1 MIPRDVI
8 IIGAGHNGLV
18 AAFYLARAGFKPLV
32 LERRAVVGGAAVTEE
47 FHPGF
52 RASVLDGA
60 AGPLVPAVAS
70 DMQLERHGLQW
81 LEPKCRIFAPS
92 LDARPLLLHSSAAE
106 SAKRIA
112 PFSQNDAAKYVEL
125 AEIFAGTQ
133 KFISGLLTMTPP
145 DIDHPTSTDI
155 WNLLRAGKTFRGLG
169 KRNMQRLLRW
179 GPMAVADFVAEFFE
193 TELLRA
199 VIAARGIF
207 GAAAGPWSAGTTA
220 ILLLRVAAGGFPDG
234 GQMCVRGLPAVAGG
248 TGVLS
253 EAMATAAKQAGAE
266 IRTSAEVERILV
278 KDGAVAGVALAN
290 GEEIPA
296 TAVVSAADPKRTF
309 LKLIEPVH
317 LGPSFLG
324 QMQHYRCQGTVAR
337 VLFALDALPNFPALK
352 NERDANAALTGRIH
366 IGPEIDY
373 LERAFDDSKYGDFSR
388 APFLEAAI
396 PSLLDPSLA
405 PNGKHVMSVHVQY
418 APYNVNASSTASR
431 EASPVCHSESPRLA
445 RGEACLPG
453 QESAFRSAA
462 SDSLSGGRSFSS
474 DISNGPSSGAL
485 APEARSSGRAAVPG
499 NWADERDALAD
510 VVVKT
515 LAQYAP
521 DLPSKILARRVI
533 TPLDL
538 EQDYGLTGG
547 HISHGELALDQL
559 FTMRPLI
566 GWARYR
572 TPIRGLFLCGPG
584 THPGTGLTAASALNA
599 SRQIVK
605 SIHSKP
611 RYIG

>member
-1 MIPRDVI
+1 MGSRNVI

-18 AAFYLARAGFKPLV
+18 TAFYLARAGFKPLV

-52 RASVLDGA
+52 RASVLDGV
-60 AGPLVPAVAS
+60 AGPLAPTVAQ
-70 DMQLERHGLQW
+70 DMQLERHGVQW

-92 LDARPLLLHSSAAE
+92 PDGRALLLYSSAAE

-112 PFSQNDAAKYVEL
+112 AFSQHDSEKYLEL
-125 AEIFAGTQ
+125 AKILAGAH
-133 KFISGLLTMTPP
+133 KFISSLLTIPP
-145 DIDHPTSTDI
+145 PEIDHPTSADI
-155 WNLLRAGKTFRGLG
+155 WNLLGAGRVFRKLG
-169 KRNMQRLLRW
+169 KRDMRRFLRW
-179 GPMAVADFVAEFFE
+179 GPMAVADFVSEFFE

-199 VIAARGIF
+199 LIAARGVF
-207 GAAAGPWSAGTTA
+207 GVAAGPWSAGTTA
-220 ILLLRVAAGGFPDG
+220 LLLLRVAAGFPDG
-234 GQMCVRGLPAVAGG
+234 GPIYARGGMGA
-248 TGVLS
+248 LS
-253 EAMATAAKQAGAE
+253 EAMAAAAKHAGAE

-278 KDGAVAGVALAN
+278 KEGAITGVVLKG
-290 GEEIPA
+290 GEEISA
-296 TAVVSAADPKRTF
+296 SAVVSAADPKRTF

-317 LGPSFLG
+317 LAPSFLG

-337 VLFALDALPNFPALK
+337 VLFALDALPNFAALK
-352 NERDANAALTGRIH
+352 NERTESAALTGRIH

-388 APFLEAAI
+388 TPFLEAAI

-405 PNGKHVMSVHVQY
+405 PNGKYVMSVHMQY
-418 APYNVNASSTASR
+418 APYNLR
-431 EASPVCHSESPRLA
+431 
-445 RGEACLPG
+445 
-453 QESAFRSAA
+453 RSA
-462 SDSLSGGRSFSS
+462 SLFAKERNSLGGRSFSS
-474 DISNGPSSGAL
+474 DINRGPSSRAL
-485 APEARSSGRAAVPG
+485 APEAAAPE
-499 NWADERDALAD
+499 NWDGERDALAD
-510 VVVKT
+510 TVVKT

-521 DLPSKILARRVI
+521 DLPSKILTRRVI
-533 TPLDL
+533 TPLDF
-538 EQDYGLTGG
+538 EETYGLTGG

-584 THPGTGLTAASALNA
+584 THPGTGLTAASAFNA

-605 SIHSKP
+605 SIHAKP

>member
-1 MIPRDVI
+1 MTSRDII

-18 AAFYLARAGFKPLV
+18 TAFYLARAGFKPLV

-52 RASVLDGA
+52 RASVLDGV
-60 AGPLVPAVAS
+60 AGPLVPTVAK
-70 DMQLERHGLQW
+70 DMQLERHGVQY
-81 LEPKCRIFAPS
+81 LEPKCRVFAPS
-92 LDARPLLLHSSAAE
+92 PDARALILHSSAAE

-112 PFSQNDAAKYVEL
+112 AFSQADAAKYVEL
-125 AEIFAGTQ
+125 AKIFADAQ
-133 KFISGLLTMTPP
+133 KFISSLLTIPPP
-145 DIDHPTSTDI
+145 DIDHPGSTDI
-155 WNLLRAGKTFRGLG
+155 WNLLGAGRKFRKLG
-169 KRNMQRLLRW
+169 KRDMRRFLRW

-207 GAAAGPWSAGTTA
+207 GSAAGPWSAGTTA
-220 ILLLRVAAGGFPDG
+220 LLLLRVAAGGPPDG
-234 GQMCVRGLPAVAGG
+234 GPIYVRGGMGA
-248 TGVLS
+248 LS
-253 EAMATAAKQAGAE
+253 EAMAAAAKQAGAE

-278 KDGAVAGVALAN
+278 KDGAITGVVLKG
-290 GEEIPA
+290 GEEISA
-296 TAVVSAADPKRTF
+296 AVVVSAADPKRTF

-317 LGPSFLG
+317 LAPSFLTK
-324 QMQHYRCQGTVAR
+324 MQHYRCQGTVAR
-337 VLFALDALPNFPALK
+337 VLFALDALPNFPTLK
-352 NERDANAALTGRIH
+352 NERTETAALTGRIH

-405 PNGKHVMSVHVQY
+405 PNGKHVMSVHMQY
-418 APYNVNASSTASR
+418 APYKVNASNAASR
-431 EASPVCHSESPRLA
+431 EASPMCHSEPA
-445 RGEACLPG
+445 RFSRRE
-453 QESAFRSAA
+453 ESAFRLSASA
-462 SDSLSGGRSFSS
+462 DNWPAQRDS
-474 DISNGPSSGAL
+474 
-485 APEARSSGRAAVPG
+485 
-499 NWADERDALAD
+499 LAD
-510 VVVKT
+510 VVIKT
-515 LAQYAP
+515 LAEYAP
-521 DLPSKILARRVI
+521 GLPSKILARRVI

-538 EQDYGLTGG
+538 EADYGLTGG

-566 GWARYR
+566 GWARYS

-584 THPGTGLTAASALNA
+584 THPGTGLTAASAFNA

-605 SIHSKP
+605 FIHAKP

>member
-1 MIPRDVI
+1 MTSRDVI

-32 LERRAVVGGAAVTEE
+32 LERRSVVGGAAVTEE

-60 AGPLVPAVAS
+60 AGPLAPAVAK
-70 DMQLERHGLQW
+70 DMQLERHGVQW

-92 LDARPLLLHSSAAE
+92 PDARALILHSSAAE

-112 PFSQNDAAKYVEL
+112 PFSQADAAKYVEL
-125 AEIFAGTQ
+125 AKIFAGAQ
-133 KFISGLLTMTPP
+133 KFIYSLLTIPPP

-155 WNLLRAGKTFRGLG
+155 WNLLAAGRGFRKLG
-169 KRNMQRLLRW
+169 KRSMQRLLRW

-220 ILLLRVAAGGFPDG
+220 LLLLRVGAGSLPDG
-234 GQMCVRGLPAVAGG
+234 NPIYARGGMGA
-248 TGVLS
+248 LS
-253 EAMATAAKQAGAE
+253 EAMAAAAKEAGAE
-266 IRTSAEVERILV
+266 IRTSAEVDRILV
-278 KDGAVAGVALAN
+278 KDGAVTGVALMN

-296 TAVVSAADPKRTF
+296 NAVVSAADPKRTF

-317 LGPSFLG
+317 LAPSFLG
-324 QMQHYRCQGTVAR
+324 QMQHYRCHGTVAR
-337 VLFALDALPNFPALK
+337 VFFALDALPNFPALK
-352 NERDANAALTGRIH
+352 NERDENAALTGRIH

-405 PNGKHVMSVHVQY
+405 PSGKHVMSVHMQY
-418 APYNVNASSTASR
+418 APYNINNIRATPRNSL
-431 EASPVCHSESPRLA
+431 EACHSESPRFV
-445 RGEACLPG
+445 RGE
-453 QESAFRSAA
+453 ESAFRSVA
-462 SDSLSGGRSFSS
+462 S
-474 DISNGPSSGAL
+474 
-485 APEARSSGRAAVPG
+485 PE
-499 NWADERDALAD
+499 NWASQRDALAD
-510 VVVKT
+510 AVVKT

-521 DLPSKILARRVI
+521 DLPAKILARRII
-533 TPLDL
+533 TPVDL

-605 SIHSKP
+605 AL
-611 RYIG
+611 RR

>member
-1 MIPRDVI
+1 MNSRDII
-8 IIGAGHNGLV
+8 IIGAGPNGLV
-18 AAFYLARAGFKPLV
+18 TAFYLARAGFKPLV
-32 LERRAVVGGAAVTEE
+32 LERRSVVGGAAVTEE

-60 AGPLVPAVAS
+60 AGPLVPAVAK
-70 DMQLERHGLQW
+70 DMQLERHGVQW
-81 LEPKCRIFAPS
+81 LEPKCRVFAPS
-92 LDARPLLLHSSAAE
+92 RDARALLLHSSAAE

-112 PFSQNDAAKYVEL
+112 PFSQADAAKYVEL
-125 AEIFAGTQ
+125 AKIFADAQ
-133 KFISGLLTMTPP
+133 KFISSLLTIPPP
-145 DIDHPTSTDI
+145 DIDHPTSSDI
-155 WNLLRAGKTFRGLG
+155 WNLLGAGRVFRKLG
-169 KRNMQRLLRW
+169 KRDMRRFLRW

-193 TELLRA
+193 MELLRA

-207 GAAAGPWSAGTTA
+207 GTAAGPWSAGTTA
-220 ILLLRVAAGGFPDG
+220 LLLLRVAAGGLPDG
-234 GQMCVRGLPAVAGG
+234 GPIYARGGMGA
-248 TGVLS
+248 LS
-253 EAMATAAKQAGAE
+253 EATAAAATQAGAE

-278 KDGAVAGVALAN
+278 KDGAVTGVVLN
-290 GEEIPA
+290 GGEEIPA
-296 TAVVSAADPKRTF
+296 NAVVSAADPKRTF

-317 LGPSFLG
+317 LAPSFLG

-337 VLFALDALPNFPALK
+337 VFFALDALPNFPALK
-352 NERDANAALTGRIH
+352 NERDENAALTGRIH
-366 IGPEIDY
+366 IGPDIDY

-405 PNGKHVMSVHVQY
+405 PNGKHVMSVHMQY
-418 APYNVNASSTASR
+418 APYEVNASSAASR
-431 EASPVCHSESPRLA
+431 EASPACHSEPA
-445 RGEACLPG
+445 RFSRSEA
-453 QESAFRSAA
+453 SAFRSAA

-474 DISNGPSSGAL
+474 DISNGRSSGAL
-485 APEARSSGRAAVPG
+485 TPEVAASG
-499 NWADERDALAD
+499 NWPAQRDALAD

-521 DLPSKILARRVI
+521 DLPQKILARRVI
-533 TPLDL
+533 TPLDF
-538 EQDYGLTGG
+538 EETYGLTGG

-599 SRQIVK
+599 SRQIL
-605 SIHSKP
+605 
-611 RYIG
+611 RALRR

>member
-1 MIPRDVI
+1 MISRNVI

-18 AAFYLARAGFKPLV
+18 TAFYLARAGFKPLV

-52 RASVLDGA
+52 RASVLDGVE
-60 AGPLVPAVAS
+60 GPLVPAVAK
-70 DMQLERHGLQW
+70 DMQLERHGVQW

-92 LDARPLLLHSSAAE
+92 QDARALILRSSAAE
-106 SAKRIA
+106 SAKCIA
-112 PFSQNDAAKYVEL
+112 AFSQRDSEKYLEL
-125 AEIFAGTQ
+125 AKTLDEARV
-133 KFISGLLTMTPP
+133 FINSLLTIAPP
-145 DIDHPTSTDI
+145 DIDHPTSADI
-155 WNLLRAGKTFRGLG
+155 WNLLGAGRKFRKLG
-169 KRNMQRLLRW
+169 KRDMRRFLRW

-193 TELLRA
+193 TDLLRA
-199 VIAARGIF
+199 VIAARGILA
-207 GAAAGPWSAGTTA
+207 AAAGPWSAGTTA
-220 ILLLRVAAGGFPDG
+220 LLLLRVAAGGLPDG
-234 GQMCVRGLPAVAGG
+234 GPIYARGGMGA
-248 TGVLS
+248 LS
-253 EAMATAAKQAGAE
+253 EAMAAAAKQAGAE

-278 KDGAVAGVALAN
+278 KDGAITGVVLKG
-290 GEEIPA
+290 GEEISA
-296 TAVVSAADPKRTF
+296 GAVVSAADPKRTF

-317 LGPSFLG
+317 LAPSFLG
-324 QMQHYRCQGTVAR
+324 QMQHYRCQGAVAR
-337 VLFALDALPNFPALK
+337 VLFALDALPNFSALK
-352 NERDANAALTGRIH
+352 NESNENAALTGRIH

-405 PNGKHVMSVHVQY
+405 CPDEGRAPNGKHVMSVHMQF
-418 APYNVNASSTASR
+418 APYKVNASSAASR
-431 EASPVCHSESPRLA
+431 ETSPVRHSEPA
-445 RGEACLPG
+445 RFSRSE
-453 QESAFRSAA
+453 ESASRRSPDAA
-462 SDSLSGGRSFSS
+462 NSLSGGRSFSS
-474 DISNGPSSGAL
+474 DITGRSLSRAL
-485 APEARSSGRAAVPG
+485 APEAASSA
-499 NWADERDALAD
+499 NWPSQRDALAD

-538 EQDYGLTGG
+538 EQDYSLTGG
-547 HISHGELALDQL
+547 HITHGELALDQL

-599 SRQIVK
+599 SREIL
-605 SIHSKP
+605 
-611 RYIG
+611 RTLRR

>member
-1 MIPRDVI
+1 MPGHNVI

-18 AAFYLARAGFKPLV
+18 TAFYLARAGFKPLV

-60 AGPLVPAVAS
+60 AGPLVPAVAK

-81 LEPKCRIFAPS
+81 LEPKCRVFAPS
-92 LDARPLLLHSSAAE
+92 QDARALILHSSAAE
-106 SAKRIA
+106 SAQRIA
-112 PFSQNDAAKYVEL
+112 AFSQHDSEKYLEFAKILDE
-125 AEIFAGTQ
+125 ARG
-133 KFISGLLTMTPP
+133 FISSLLTIPPP
-145 DIDHPTSTDI
+145 DTDHPTSTDI
-155 WNLLRAGKTFRGLG
+155 WNLLGAGRKFRKLG
-169 KRNMQRLLRW
+169 KRDMRRFLRW

-207 GAAAGPWSAGTTA
+207 GTAAGPWSAGTTA
-220 ILLLRVAAGGFPDG
+220 LLLLRVAAGGLPDG
-234 GQMCVRGLPAVAGG
+234 GPIYVRGGMGA
-248 TGVLS
+248 LS
-253 EAMATAAKQAGAE
+253 EAMAAAARQAGAE

-278 KDGAVAGVALAN
+278 KDGAITGVVLKG
-290 GEEIPA
+290 GEEISA
-296 TAVVSAADPKRTF
+296 GAVVSAADPKRTF

-317 LGPSFLG
+317 LAPSFLG
-324 QMQHYRCQGTVAR
+324 QMQHYRCRGTVAR

-352 NERDANAALTGRIH
+352 NESDENAALTGRIH

-373 LERAFDDSKYGDFSR
+373 LERALDDSKYGDFSR

-405 PNGKHVMSVHVQY
+405 PNGKHVMSVHMQY
-418 APYNVNASSTASR
+418 APYNVNASNAASR
-431 EASPVCHSESPRLA
+431 EASPVCHSEPA
-445 RGEACLPG
+445 RFSRSE
-453 QESAFRSAA
+453 ESASGPASGAA
-462 SDSLSGGRSFSS
+462 ADLAAAGFSGGRSFSS
-474 DISNGPSSGAL
+474 GVNSAMSG
-485 APEARSSGRAAVPG
+485 APEAASAT
-499 NWADERDALAD
+499 NWPAQRDALAD

-605 SIHSKP
+605 AL
-611 RYIG
+611 RR

>member
-1 MIPRDVI
+1 MASRNII

-18 AAFYLARAGFKPLV
+18 TAFYLARAGFKPLV

-52 RASVLDGA
+52 RASVLDGVH
-60 AGPLVPAVAS
+60 GPLAPAVAK
-70 DMQLERHGLQW
+70 DMQLERHGLQY
-81 LEPKCRIFAPS
+81 LEPKCRVFAPS
-92 LDARPLLLHSSAAE
+92 QDARALILHSSAAE

-112 PFSQNDAAKYVEL
+112 SLSQADAAKYVEL
-125 AEIFAGTQ
+125 AKIFADAQ
-133 KFISGLLTMTPP
+133 KFISSLLTIAPP

-155 WNLLRAGKTFRGLG
+155 WNLLGAGRKFRKLG
-169 KRNMQRLLRW
+169 KRDMQRFLRW
-179 GPMAVADFVAEFFE
+179 GPMAVADFVSEFFE
-193 TELLRA
+193 TDLLRA

-207 GAAAGPWSAGTTA
+207 GAAAGPWSAGTA
-220 ILLLRVAAGGFPDG
+220 ALLLLRVAAAGLPDG
-234 GQMCVRGLPAVAGG
+234 APIYARGGMGA
-248 TGVLS
+248 LS
-253 EAMATAAKQAGAE
+253 EAMAVAAKQAGAE

-278 KDGAVAGVALAN
+278 KDGAVTGVVLN
-290 GEEIPA
+290 GGEEISA
-296 TAVVSAADPKRTF
+296 SAVVSAADPKRTF

-317 LGPSFLG
+317 LAPSFLG
-324 QMQHYRCQGTVAR
+324 QMQHYRCQGSVAR

-352 NERDANAALTGRIH
+352 NERDENAALTGRIH

-405 PNGKHVMSVHVQY
+405 PNGKHVMSVHMQY
-418 APYNVNASSTASR
+418 APYNVKGGTQDHFTNDSRQGTASAVPKGSGNSGVLTP
-431 EASPVCHSESPRLA
+431 EV
-445 RGEACLPG
+445 
-453 QESAFRSAA
+453 AA
-462 SDSLSGGRSFSS
+462 S
-474 DISNGPSSGAL
+474 
-485 APEARSSGRAAVPG
+485 G
-499 NWADERDALAD
+499 NWPAHRDALAD
-510 VVVKT
+510 VVIKT

-521 DLPSKILARRVI
+521 DLPSRILARRVI
-533 TPLDL
+533 TPLDF
-538 EQDYGLTGG
+538 EETYGLTGG

-584 THPGTGLTAASALNA
+584 THPGTGLTAAPALNA

-605 SIHSKP
+605 SIHAKP

>member
-1 MIPRDVI
+1 MTPRNVI

-32 LERRAVVGGAAVTEE
+32 LERRPVVGGAAVTAE

-60 AGPLVPAVAS
+60 AGPLAPTVAK
-70 DMQLERHGLQW
+70 DMQLEHHGAQW
-81 LEPKCRIFAPS
+81 LEPKCRVFAPS
-92 LDARPLLLHSSAAE
+92 QDARALLLHTSAAE

-112 PFSQNDAAKYVEL
+112 PFSQPDAAKYVEL
-125 AEIFAGTQ
+125 ANIVVGA
-133 KFISGLLTMTPP
+133 KNLISSLLTIPPP
-145 DIDHPTSTDI
+145 DIDHPTSADM
-155 WNLLRAGKTFRGLG
+155 WNLLGAGRGFRKLG

-199 VIAARGIF
+199 VIAARGIY

-220 ILLLRVAAGGFPDG
+220 LLLLRVAAGGLPDG
-234 GQMCVRGLPAVAGG
+234 GPIYVRGGMGA
-248 TGVLS
+248 LS
-253 EAMATAAKQAGAE
+253 DAMAAAAKHAGAE
-266 IRTSAEVERILV
+266 IRTSAEVDRILV
-278 KDGAVAGVALAN
+278 KDGAATGVALTN

-296 TAVVSAADPKRTF
+296 NAVVSAADPKRTF

-317 LGPSFLG
+317 LAPSFLG

-337 VLFALDALPNFPALK
+337 VFFALDALPNFPALK
-352 NERDANAALTGRIH
+352 NEANETAALTGRIH
-366 IGPEIDY
+366 IGPDIDY
-373 LERAFDDSKYGDFSR
+373 LERAFDDSKYGHFSR

-405 PNGKHVMSVHVQY
+405 PSGKHVMSVHMQY
-418 APYNVNASSTASR
+418 APHKVNASSAASR
-431 EASPVCHSESPRLA
+431 EASPVCHSEPAQFSRS
-445 RGEACLPG
+445 E
-453 QESAFRSAA
+453 ESAFRSPA
-462 SDSLSGGRSFSS
+462 S
-474 DISNGPSSGAL
+474 PQ
-485 APEARSSGRAAVPG
+485 
-499 NWADERDALAD
+499 NWPAQRDALAD
-510 VVVKT
+510 TVVKT

-584 THPGTGLTAASALNA
+584 THPGTGLTAASAFNA
-599 SRQIVK
+599 SRQITK
-605 SIHSKP
+605 HL
-611 RYIG
+611 RR

>member
-1 MIPRDVI
+1 MGSHDVI

-32 LERRAVVGGAAVTEE
+32 LERRAVVGGAATTEE

-52 RASVLDGA
+52 RASVLDGVS
-60 AGPLVPAVAS
+60 GPIAPAIAK
-70 DMQLERHGLQW
+70 DMQLERHGLQY
-81 LEPKCRIFAPS
+81 LDPKCRVFAPS
-92 LDARPLLLHSSAAE
+92 PDGRALILQSSAAE

-112 PFSQNDAAKYVEL
+112 PFSQNDAAKYLEL
-125 AEIFAGTQ
+125 ANIFAGAQ
-133 KFISGLLTMTPP
+133 KFIAGLLTMPP
-145 DIDHPTSTDI
+145 PEIDRPTSADI
-155 WNLLRAGKTFRGLG
+155 WNLLGAGRAFRKLG

-207 GAAAGPWSAGTTA
+207 AAAAGPWSAGTTA
-220 ILLLRVAAGGFPDG
+220 LFLLRVAAGGLPAGAGLPDG
-234 GQMCVRGLPAVAGG
+234 GPICVRGGIGA
-248 TGVLS
+248 LS
-253 EAMATAAKQAGAE
+253 EAMAAAAKQAGAE
-266 IRTSAEVERILV
+266 IRTSAEVARILA
-278 KDGAVAGVALAN
+278 KDGAVTGVALKS
-290 GEEIPA
+290 GEEISA

-317 LGPSFLG
+317 LAPSFLG

-352 NERDANAALTGRIH
+352 NEANENAALTGRIH

-373 LERAFDDSKYGDFSR
+373 LERAFDDSKYGNFSR
-388 APFLEAAI
+388 APFLEATI

-405 PNGKHVMSVHVQY
+405 PNGKHVMSVHMQY
-418 APYNVNASSTASR
+418 APYKINACHPARPEERREPARASG
-431 EASPVCHSESPRLA
+431 E

-453 QESAFRSAA
+453 QESAFRRAA
-462 SDSLSGGRSFSS
+462 SRPEEGSSPSGGRSLPAQAGFSS
-474 DISNGPSSGAL
+474 DKTDSYSSGAL
-485 APEARSSGRAAVPG
+485 APEGASPS
-499 NWADERDALAD
+499 NWENQRDDLAD
-510 VVVKT
+510 AVIKT
-515 LAQYAP
+515 LAEYAP
-521 DLPSKILARRVI
+521 DLPSKILAARVI

-566 GWARYR
+566 GWARYS

-584 THPGTGLTAASALNA
+584 THPGAGLTAASALNA
-599 SRQIVK
+599 SRQILK
-605 SIHSKP
+605 SLRK
-611 RYIG
+611 

>member
-1 MIPRDVI
+1 MTPRNVI

-32 LERRAVVGGAAVTEE
+32 LERRPVVGGAAVTAE

-60 AGPLVPAVAS
+60 AGPLAPTVAK
-70 DMQLERHGLQW
+70 DMQLEHHGAQW
-81 LEPKCRIFAPS
+81 LEPKCRVFAPS
-92 LDARPLLLHSSAAE
+92 QDARALLLHTSAAE

-112 PFSQNDAAKYVEL
+112 PFSQPDAAKYVEL
-125 AEIFAGTQ
+125 ANIVVGA
-133 KFISGLLTMTPP
+133 KNLISSLLTIPPP
-145 DIDHPTSTDI
+145 DIDHPTSADM
-155 WNLLRAGKTFRGLG
+155 WNLLGAGRGFRKLG

-199 VIAARGIF
+199 VIAARGIY

-220 ILLLRVAAGGFPDG
+220 LLLLRVAAGGLPDG
-234 GQMCVRGLPAVAGG
+234 GPIYVRGGMGA
-248 TGVLS
+248 LS
-253 EAMATAAKQAGAE
+253 DAMAAAAKHAGAE
-266 IRTSAEVERILV
+266 IRTSAEVDRILV
-278 KDGAVAGVALAN
+278 KDGAATGVALTN

-296 TAVVSAADPKRTF
+296 NAVVSAADPKRTF

-317 LGPSFLG
+317 LAPSFLG

-337 VLFALDALPNFPALK
+337 VFFALDALPNFPALK
-352 NERDANAALTGRIH
+352 NEANETAALTGRIH

-373 LERAFDDSKYGDFSR
+373 LERAFDDSKYGEFSR

-405 PNGKHVMSVHVQY
+405 PNGKHVMSVHMQY
-418 APYNVNASSTASR
+418 APYNLKGGTQGHFTNDSRQGTASQFAKER
-431 EASPVCHSESPRLA
+431 NLSGGRTLSSVSGSATSES
-445 RGEACLPG
+445 
-453 QESAFRSAA
+453 SDA
-462 SDSLSGGRSFSS
+462 SDSLLGGRSFSS
-474 DISNGPSSGAL
+474 DINRGSSSGAL
-485 APEARSSGRAAVPG
+485 APEVG
-499 NWADERDALAD
+499 NWPAQRDALAD
-510 VVVKT
+510 AVVKT

-521 DLPSKILARRVI
+521 DLPAKILGRRII
-533 TPLDL
+533 TPVDL

-566 GWARYR
+566 GWARYS

-605 SIHSKP
+605 AL
-611 RYIG
+611 RR

>member
-1 MIPRDVI
+1 MASHNVI

-18 AAFYLARAGFKPLV
+18 TAFYLARAGFKPLV

-60 AGPLVPAVAS
+60 AGPLAPAVAK
-70 DMQLERHGLQW
+70 DMQLERHGAQW

-92 LDARPLLLHSSAAE
+92 RDARALLLHSSAVE

-112 PFSQNDAAKYVEL
+112 PFSQADAAKYVDL
-125 AEIFAGTQ
+125 AKILDSAHN
-133 KFISGLLTMTPP
+133 FISSLLTIPPP
-145 DIDHPTSTDI
+145 DIDHPTSADI
-155 WNLLRAGKTFRGLG
+155 WNLLGAGRAFRKLG
-169 KRNMQRLLRW
+169 KRDMQRFLRW

-199 VIAARGIF
+199 VIAAQGIF
-207 GAAAGPWSAGTTA
+207 AAAAGPWSAGTTA
-220 ILLLRVAAGGFPDG
+220 LLLLRVAAGGLPDSSPIYAH
-234 GQMCVRGLPAVAGG
+234 GLPAVAGG
-248 TGVLS
+248 MGALS
-253 EAMATAAKQAGAE
+253 EAMAAAAKQAGAE

-278 KDGAVAGVALAN
+278 KDGAATGVILKG
-290 GEEIPA
+290 GEEISA
-296 TAVVSAADPKRTF
+296 GAVVSAADPKRTF

-317 LGPSFLG
+317 LAPSFLG
-324 QMQHYRCQGTVAR
+324 QMQRYRCQGTVAR
-337 VLFALDALPNFPALK
+337 VLFALDALPNFTALK
-352 NERDANAALTGRIH
+352 NELAESAALTGRIH

-396 PSLLDPSLA
+396 PSLLDSSLA
-405 PNGKHVMSVHVQY
+405 PNGKHVMSVHMQY
-418 APYNVNASSTASR
+418 APYNVKGATQGHFTSDSR
-431 EASPVCHSESPRLA
+431 Q
-445 RGEACLPG
+445 G
-453 QESAFRSAA
+453 AA
-462 SDSLSGGRSFSS
+462 S
-474 DISNGPSSGAL
+474 
-485 APEARSSGRAAVPG
+485 AVPKGLGHAGVLTPKVASG
-499 NWADERDALAD
+499 NWPAQRNALGD
-510 VVVKT
+510 IVVKT

-533 TPLDL
+533 TPLDF
-538 EQDYGLTGG
+538 EETYGLTGG

-605 SIHSKP
+605 SIRAKP

>member
-1 MIPRDVI
+1 MTSRDVI

-18 AAFYLARAGFKPLV
+18 TAFYLARAGFKPLV

-60 AGPLVPAVAS
+60 AGPLAPAVAK
-70 DMQLERHGLQW
+70 DMQLERHGLQY
-81 LEPKCRIFAPS
+81 LEPKCRVFAPS
-92 LDARPLLLHSSAAE
+92 LDSRPLLLHSSAAE

-112 PFSQNDAAKYVEL
+112 PFSQHDSEKYLEL
-125 AEIFAGTQ
+125 ATILDSARNLIG
-133 KFISGLLTMTPP
+133 SLLTIPPP

-155 WNLLRAGKTFRGLG
+155 WNLLAAGKGFRKLG
-169 KRNMQRLLRW
+169 KRDMQRLLRW

-193 TELLRA
+193 TELLRS

-220 ILLLRVAAGGFPDG
+220 LLLLRVGAGSLPDG
-234 GQMCVRGLPAVAGG
+234 NPICARGGMGA
-248 TGVLS
+248 LS
-253 EAMATAAKQAGAE
+253 EAMAAAAKEAGAE

-278 KDGAVAGVALAN
+278 KDGAVTGVALMN

-296 TAVVSAADPKRTF
+296 SAVVSAADPKRTF

-317 LGPSFLG
+317 LAPSFLG
-324 QMQHYRCQGTVAR
+324 QMQHYRCQGTVAS
-337 VLFALDALPNFPALK
+337 VFFALDALPNFPALK
-352 NERDANAALTGRIH
+352 NERDENAALTGRIH

-405 PNGKHVMSVHVQY
+405 PSGKHVMSVHMQY
-418 APYNVNASSTASR
+418 APYKVNNGDWAA
-431 EASPVCHSESPRLA
+431 EGDRLA
-445 RGEACLPG
+445 
-453 QESAFRSAA
+453 
-462 SDSLSGGRSFSS
+462 DT
-474 DISNGPSSGAL
+474 
-485 APEARSSGRAAVPG
+485 
-499 NWADERDALAD
+499 
-510 VVVKT
+510 VVKT
-515 LAQYAP
+515 LAEYAP
-521 DLPSKILARRVI
+521 DLPAKILARRVI
-533 TPLDL
+533 TPVNL
-538 EQDYGLTGG
+538 EQEYGLTGG
-547 HISHGELALDQL
+547 HIFHGELALDQL

-584 THPGTGLTAASALNA
+584 THPGTGLTGASGLNA
-599 SRQIVK
+599 SRQIIK
-605 SIHSKP
+605 TL
-611 RYIG
+611 RR

>member
-1 MIPRDVI
+1 MTPRNVI

-32 LERRAVVGGAAVTEE
+32 LERRPVVGGAAVTAE

-60 AGPLVPAVAS
+60 AGPLAPTVAK
-70 DMQLERHGLQW
+70 DMQLEHHGAQW
-81 LEPKCRIFAPS
+81 LEPKCRVFAPS
-92 LDARPLLLHSSAAE
+92 QDARALLLHTSAAE

-112 PFSQNDAAKYVEL
+112 PFSQPDAAKYVEL
-125 AEIFAGTQ
+125 ANIVAGA
-133 KFISGLLTMTPP
+133 KNLISSLLTIPPP
-145 DIDHPTSTDI
+145 DIDHPTSADM
-155 WNLLRAGKTFRGLG
+155 WNLLGAGRGFRKLG

-199 VIAARGIF
+199 VIAARGIY

-220 ILLLRVAAGGFPDG
+220 LLLLRVAAGGLPDG
-234 GQMCVRGLPAVAGG
+234 GPIYVRGGMGA
-248 TGVLS
+248 LS
-253 EAMATAAKQAGAE
+253 DAMAAAAKHAGAE
-266 IRTSAEVERILV
+266 IRTSAEVDRILV
-278 KDGAVAGVALAN
+278 KDGAATGVALTN

-296 TAVVSAADPKRTF
+296 NAVVSAADPKRTF

-317 LGPSFLG
+317 LAPSFLG

-337 VLFALDALPNFPALK
+337 VFFALDALPNFPALK
-352 NERDANAALTGRIH
+352 NEANETAALTGRIH
-366 IGPEIDY
+366 IGPDIDY
-373 LERAFDDSKYGDFSR
+373 LERAFDDSKYGHFSR

-405 PNGKHVMSVHVQY
+405 PSGKHVMSVHMQY
-418 APYNVNASSTASR
+418 APHKVNASSAASR
-431 EASPVCHSESPRLA
+431 EASPVCHSEPAQFSRS
-445 RGEACLPG
+445 E
-453 QESAFRSAA
+453 ESAFRSPA
-462 SDSLSGGRSFSS
+462 S
-474 DISNGPSSGAL
+474 PQ
-485 APEARSSGRAAVPG
+485 
-499 NWADERDALAD
+499 NWPAQRDALAD
-510 VVVKT
+510 TVVKT

-599 SRQIVK
+599 SRQILK
-605 SIHSKP
+605 AIHAKP

>member
-1 MIPRDVI
+1 MTSRNII

-18 AAFYLARAGFKPLV
+18 TAFYLARAGFKPLV

-60 AGPLVPAVAS
+60 AGPLAPAVAK
-70 DMQLERHGLQW
+70 DMQLERHGSQY
-81 LEPKCRIFAPS
+81 LEPKCRVFAPS
-92 LDARPLLLHSSAAE
+92 LDSRPLLLHSSAAE

-112 PFSQNDAAKYVEL
+112 SFSQHDSEKYLEL
-125 AEIFAGTQ
+125 ATILDSARN
-133 KFISGLLTMTPP
+133 FISSLLTIPPP
-145 DIDHPTSTDI
+145 DIDNPTSTDI
-155 WNLLRAGKTFRGLG
+155 WNLLAAGRGFRKLG
-169 KRNMQRLLRW
+169 KRGMQRLLRW

-220 ILLLRVAAGGFPDG
+220 LLLLSVAAGGLPDANP
-234 GQMCVRGLPAVAGG
+234 VYARGLPAVAGG
-248 TGVLS
+248 MGALS
-253 EAMATAAKQAGAE
+253 EAMAAAAKQAGAE

-278 KDGAVAGVALAN
+278 KEGAVTGVALAS

-296 TAVVSAADPKRTF
+296 NAVVSAADPKRTF

-317 LGPSFLG
+317 LAPSFLG
-324 QMQHYRCQGTVAR
+324 QMQHYRCHGTVAR

-352 NERDANAALTGRIH
+352 NERDENAALTGRIH
-366 IGPEIDY
+366 IGPDIDY
-373 LERAFDDSKYGDFSR
+373 VERAFDDSKYGDFSR

-418 APYNVNASSTASR
+418 APYKVNASSA
-431 EASPVCHSESPRLA
+431 EASPVCHSEPA
-445 RGEACLPG
+445 RFSRSEACLPG
-453 QESAFRSAA
+453 QESASRSAA

-474 DISNGPSSGAL
+474 DINRGSSSGAL
-485 APEARSSGRAAVPG
+485 APEVG
-499 NWADERDALAD
+499 NWPAQRDALAD
-510 VVVKT
+510 AVVKT

-547 HISHGELALDQL
+547 HISHGELSLDQL
-559 FTMRPLI
+559 FTMRPLT
-566 GWARYR
+566 GWARYS

-584 THPGTGLTAASALNA
+584 THPGTGLTAASAFNA

-605 SIHSKP
+605 FIHAKP
-611 RYIG
+611 RYID

>member
-1 MIPRDVI
+1 MTSRDVI

-18 AAFYLARAGFKPLV
+18 TAFYLARAGFKPLV

-60 AGPLVPAVAS
+60 AGPLAPAVAK
-70 DMQLERHGLQW
+70 DMQLERHGLQY
-81 LEPKCRIFAPS
+81 LEPKCRVFAPS
-92 LDARPLLLHSSAAE
+92 LDSRPLLLHSSAAE

-112 PFSQNDAAKYVEL
+112 PFSQHDSEKYLEL
-125 AEIFAGTQ
+125 ATILDSARN
-133 KFISGLLTMTPP
+133 FIGSLLTIPPP

-155 WNLLRAGKTFRGLG
+155 WNLLAAGRGFRKLG
-169 KRNMQRLLRW
+169 KRDMQRLLRW

-193 TELLRA
+193 TELLRS
-199 VIAARGIF
+199 VIAARGIV

-220 ILLLRVAAGGFPDG
+220 LLLLRVGAGGLPDG
-234 GQMCVRGLPAVAGG
+234 NPIYARGGMGA
-248 TGVLS
+248 LS
-253 EAMATAAKQAGAE
+253 EAMAAAAKEAGAE

-278 KDGAVAGVALAN
+278 KDGAVTGVALMN

-296 TAVVSAADPKRTF
+296 SAVVSAADPKRTF

-317 LGPSFLG
+317 LAPSFLG
-324 QMQHYRCQGTVAR
+324 QMQHYRCQGTVAS
-337 VLFALDALPNFPALK
+337 VFFALDALPNFLALK
-352 NERDANAALTGRIH
+352 NERDENTALTGRIH

-373 LERAFDDSKYGDFSR
+373 LARAFDDSKYGDFSR

-396 PSLLDPSLA
+396 PSLLDLSLA
-405 PNGKHVMSVHVQY
+405 PSGKHVMSVHMQY
-418 APYNVNASSTASR
+418 APYKVNALSA
-431 EASPVCHSESPRLA
+431 EASPVCHSEPA
-445 RGEACLPG
+445 RFSRSE
-453 QESAFRSAA
+453 ESVFRSAA

-485 APEARSSGRAAVPG
+485 APEARSSGRATIPG
-499 NWADERDALAD
+499 NWPAQCDALAD
-510 VVVKT
+510 AVVKT

-521 DLPSKILARRVI
+521 DLPAKILARRII
-533 TPLDL
+533 TPVDL

-566 GWARYR
+566 GWARYS

-605 SIHSKP
+605 AL
-611 RYIG
+611 RR

>member
-1 MIPRDVI
+1 MAKRRNI

-18 AAFYLARAGFKPLV
+18 TAFYLARAGFKPLV

-47 FHPGF
+47 FHPSF
-52 RASVLDGA
+52 RVSVLDGT
-60 AGPLVPAVAS
+60 AGPLAPAVAK
-70 DMQLERHGLQW
+70 DMALERHGVQW
-81 LEPKCRIFAPS
+81 LQPKCRIFAPS
-92 LDARPLLLHSSAAE
+92 QDARALILHSSAAE

-112 PFSQNDAAKYVEL
+112 PFSQHDSEKYLEL
-125 AEIFAGTQ
+125 ATILDGARN
-133 KFISGLLTMTPP
+133 FIGSLLTIPPP
-145 DIDHPTSTDI
+145 DIDHPTSIDI
-155 WNLLRAGKTFRGLG
+155 WNLLAAGRGFRKLG
-169 KRNMQRLLRW
+169 KRDMQRFLRW
-179 GPMAVADFVAEFFE
+179 GPMAVANFVAEFFE
-193 TELLRA
+193 MELLRA

-220 ILLLRVAAGGFPDG
+220 LLLLRVGAGSLPDG
-234 GQMCVRGLPAVAGG
+234 CPIYARGGMGA
-248 TGVLS
+248 LS
-253 EAMATAAKQAGAE
+253 EAMAAAAKHAGAE

-278 KDGAVAGVALAN
+278 KDGAVTGVALTN

-296 TAVVSAADPKRTF
+296 NAVVSAADPKRIF

-317 LGPSFLG
+317 LAPSFLG

-337 VLFALDALPNFPALK
+337 VFFALDALPNFPALK
-352 NERDANAALTGRIH
+352 NERDENAVLTGRIH

-405 PNGKHVMSVHVQY
+405 PSGKHVMSVHMQY
-418 APYNVNASSTASR
+418 APYNINNIRATPRNSS
-431 EASPVCHSESPRLA
+431 EACHSESPRLV
-445 RGEACLPG
+445 RGEESSPENWPG
-453 QESAFRSAA
+453 QR
-462 SDSLSGGRSFSS
+462 
-474 DISNGPSSGAL
+474 N
-485 APEARSSGRAAVPG
+485 
-499 NWADERDALAD
+499 ALAD
-510 VVVKT
+510 AVAKT

-533 TPLDL
+533 TPLDF
-538 EQDYGLTGG
+538 EETYGLTGG

-566 GWARYR
+566 GWSRYR

-584 THPGTGLTAASALNA
+584 THPGTGLTAASAFNA
-599 SRQIVK
+599 SRQITK
-605 SIHSKP
+605 HLG
-611 RYIG
+611 R

>member
-1 MIPRDVI
+1 MPARNVI
-8 IIGAGHNGLV
+8 VIGAGHNGLV
-18 AAFYLARAGFKPLV
+18 TAFYLARAGFKPLV

-52 RASVLDGA
+52 GASVLDGA
-60 AGPLVPAVAS
+60 AGPLAPPVAK
-70 DMQLERHGLQW
+70 DMHLERHGVQW
-81 LEPKCRIFAPS
+81 LEPKCRVFAPS
-92 LDARPLLLHSSAAE
+92 QDARAFLLHTSAAE

-112 PFSQNDAAKYVEL
+112 AFSQADAAKYVEL
-125 AEIFAGTQ
+125 AKIFADAQ
-133 KFISGLLTMTPP
+133 KFISSLLTIPP
-145 DIDHPTSTDI
+145 PEIDRPTSADI
-155 WNLLRAGKTFRGLG
+155 WNLLRAGKIFRGLG
-169 KRNMQRLLRW
+169 KRNMQRFLRW

-220 ILLLRVAAGGFPDG
+220 LLLLRLCAGGLPDG
-234 GQMCVRGLPAVAGG
+234 RPIYARGGMGA
-248 TGVLS
+248 LS
-253 EAMATAAKQAGAE
+253 EAMAAAAKQAGAE
-266 IRTSAEVERILV
+266 TRTSAEVAHILV
-278 KDGAVAGVALAN
+278 KDGAATGVVLKG
-290 GEEIPA
+290 GEEISA
-296 TAVVSAADPKRTF
+296 SAVVSAADPRRTF

-317 LGPSFLG
+317 LAPSFLG

-337 VLFALDALPNFPALK
+337 VLLALDALPNFTALK
-352 NERDANAALTGRIH
+352 NESDESAALTGRIH

-405 PNGKHVMSVHVQY
+405 PNGKHVMSVHMQY
-418 APYNVNASSTASR
+418 APY
-431 EASPVCHSESPRLA
+431 RLKN
-445 RGEACLPG
+445 GDW
-453 QESAFRSAA
+453 AA
-462 SDSLSGGRSFSS
+462 
-474 DISNGPSSGAL
+474 
-485 APEARSSGRAAVPG
+485 
-499 NWADERDALAD
+499 ERDHLAD
-510 VVVKT
+510 TVVKT

-533 TPLDL
+533 TPLDF
-538 EQDYGLTGG
+538 EETYGLTGG

-584 THPGTGLTAASALNA
+584 THPGTGPTAASAFNA
-599 SRQIVK
+599 CHQIVK
-605 SIHSKP
+605 AL
-611 RYIG
+611 RR

>member
-1 MIPRDVI
+1 MSKVHDII

-18 AAFYLARAGFKPLV
+18 TAFYLARAGFKSLV

-52 RASVLDGA
+52 RTSVLDGA
-60 AGPLVPAVAS
+60 AGPLVPAVAK
-70 DMQLERHGLQW
+70 DMQLERHGVQW

-92 LDARPLLLHSSAAE
+92 QNARALILHSSAAE

-112 PFSQNDAAKYVEL
+112 PFSQADAAKYVEL
-125 AEIFAGTQ
+125 AEIFAGAQ
-133 KFISGLLTMTPP
+133 KFISSLLTIPPP
-145 DIDHPTSTDI
+145 DIDHPGSTDI
-155 WNLLRAGKTFRGLG
+155 WNLLAAGRGFRKLG

-220 ILLLRVAAGGFPDG
+220 LLLLRVVAG
-234 GQMCVRGLPAVAGG
+234 GLPAAAGLPDG
-248 TGVLS
+248 NPIYARGGMGALS
-253 EAMATAAKQAGAE
+253 EAMAAAAKQAGAE

-278 KDGAVAGVALAN
+278 KDGAVTGVVLKG
-290 GEEIPA
+290 GEEISA
-296 TAVVSAADPKRTF
+296 GAVVSAADPKRTF

-317 LGPSFLG
+317 LAPSFLG

-337 VLFALDALPNFPALK
+337 VLFALDALPNFAALK

-405 PNGKHVMSVHVQY
+405 PNGKHVMSVHMQY
-418 APYNVNASSTASR
+418 APYKLKREAQDASR
-431 EASPVCHSESPRLA
+431 
-445 RGEACLPG
+445 
-453 QESAFRSAA
+453 RSDGT
-462 SDSLSGGRSFSS
+462 SFPGGRSFSS
-474 DISNGPSSGAL
+474 GVNDVAMSGAL
-485 APEARSSGRAAVPG
+485 APEAASPH
-499 NWADERDALAD
+499 NWPSRRDPLAD

-521 DLPSKILARRVI
+521 DLPQKILARRVI
-533 TPLDL
+533 TPLDF
-538 EQDYGLTGG
+538 EEIYGLTGG

-605 SIHSKP
+605 AL
-611 RYIG
+611 RR

>member
-1 MIPRDVI
+1 MTPRNVI

-32 LERRAVVGGAAVTEE
+32 LERRPVVGGAAVTAE

-60 AGPLVPAVAS
+60 AGPLAPTVAK
-70 DMQLERHGLQW
+70 DMQLEHHGAQW
-81 LEPKCRIFAPS
+81 LEPKCRVFAPS
-92 LDARPLLLHSSAAE
+92 QDARALLLHTSAAE

-112 PFSQNDAAKYVEL
+112 PFSQPDAAKYVEL
-125 AEIFAGTQ
+125 ANIVVGA
-133 KFISGLLTMTPP
+133 KNLISSLLTIPPP
-145 DIDHPTSTDI
+145 DIDHPTSADM
-155 WNLLRAGKTFRGLG
+155 WNLLGAGRGFRKLG

-199 VIAARGIF
+199 VIAARGIY

-220 ILLLRVAAGGFPDG
+220 LLLLRVAAGGLPDG
-234 GQMCVRGLPAVAGG
+234 GPIYVRGGMGA
-248 TGVLS
+248 LS
-253 EAMATAAKQAGAE
+253 DAMAAAAKHAGAE
-266 IRTSAEVERILV
+266 IRTSAEVDRILV
-278 KDGAVAGVALAN
+278 KDGAATGVALTN

-296 TAVVSAADPKRTF
+296 NAVVSAADPKRTF

-317 LGPSFLG
+317 LAPSFLG

-337 VLFALDALPNFPALK
+337 VFFALDALPNFPALK
-352 NERDANAALTGRIH
+352 NEANETAALTGRIH
-366 IGPEIDY
+366 IGPDIDY
-373 LERAFDDSKYGDFSR
+373 LERAFDDSKYGHFSR

-405 PNGKHVMSVHVQY
+405 PSGKHVMSVHMQY
-418 APYNVNASSTASR
+418 APHKVNASSAASR
-431 EASPVCHSESPRLA
+431 EASPVCHSEPAQFSRS
-445 RGEACLPG
+445 E
-453 QESAFRSAA
+453 ESAFRSPA
-462 SDSLSGGRSFSS
+462 S
-474 DISNGPSSGAL
+474 PQ
-485 APEARSSGRAAVPG
+485 
-499 NWADERDALAD
+499 NWPAQRDALAD
-510 VVVKT
+510 TVVKT

-599 SRQIVK
+599 SRQILK
-605 SIHSKP
+605 AIHAKP